1 MSTKT
6 KRTKQA
12 EEITEAVTRY
22 IEESGTL
29 PWRSGWQTTGLRPF
43 NLDSG
48 KPYRGVNVLLTQIS
62 AMTHGFTSSAWLT
75 YKQAQAMGGQVRKG
89 EKGTRIVFWKIIEKD
104 APEGTDGKPDTF
116 AMMKHYTVFNLDQ
129 IDGIEWSPEVGEPV
143 DVPDAVEGIVRG
155 YKNRPAIEHVAQDR
169 AYYTPDRDTITLPE
183 LGQFE
188 STEAYAET
196 LFHELTHS
204 TGHADRL
211 NREMS
216 GRECLGTYAKEE
228 LVAELGAAFLMAD
241 AGIEANLPMMADYVR
256 GWLKAL
262 KNDHTLII
270 AASQAAQKAVDHIA
284 PIVEP
289 AETVA
294 A

>member
-1 MSTKT
+1 MSTKS
-6 KRTKQA
+6 KRTQQA

-29 PWRSGWQTTGLRPF
+29 PWRSGWKTTGLRPF
-43 NLDSG
+43 NLQSG

-62 AMTHGFTSSAWLT
+62 AMTQGFTSSAWLT
-75 YKQAQAMGGQVRKG
+75 YKQAAAMGGQVRKG
-89 EKGTRIVFWKIIEKD
+89 EKGTRIVFWKVIEKE
-104 APEGTDGKPDTF
+104 APEGTDGKADKF
-116 AMMKHYTVFNLDQ
+116 AMMRQYVVFNLDQ
-129 IDGIEWSPEVGEPV
+129 IDGIDYSPEVGEPV
-143 DVPDAVEGIVRG
+143 DVPDAVEAIVRG
-155 YKNRPAIEHVAQDR
+155 YVKRPAIEHVAQDR

-188 STEAYAET
+188 SPEAYAET

-211 NREMS
+211 GRDLAGKCSRES
-216 GRECLGTYAKEE
+216 YAKEE

-262 KNDHTLII
+262 KDDHSLII

-284 PIVEP
+284 PVVEA

>member
-1 MSTKT
+1 MSTT
-6 KRTKQA
+6 VRSKRAQQA

-29 PWRSGWQTTGLRPF
+29 PWRSGWKTTGLRPHNF
-43 NLDSG
+43 QSG

-75 YKQAQAMGGQVRKG
+75 YKQAADMKGQVRKG
-89 EKGTRIVFWKIIEKD
+89 EKGTRIVFWKIIEKESGSGEVEKF
-104 APEGTDGKPDTF
+104 PVPRQ
-116 AMMKHYTVFNLDQ
+116 YVVFNLDQ
-129 IDGIEWSPEVGEPV
+129 IDGIDWIPEVGEPV
-143 DVPDAVEGIVRG
+143 DVPDAVEAIVRG
-155 YKNRPAIEHVAQDR
+155 YVKRPAIEHVPQDR
-169 AYYTPDRDTITLPE
+169 AYYTPDRDTITLPD

-188 STEAYAET
+188 SPEAYAET

-204 TGHADRL
+204 TGHPNRL
-211 NREMS
+211 NREMAGKACRKS
-216 GRECLGTYAKEE
+216 YAREE

-241 AGIEANLPMMADYVR
+241 AGIEANLPAMAGYVR

-262 KNDHTLII
+262 KDDHTLII
-270 AASQAAQKAVDHIA
+270 SASQAAQKAVDHIA
-284 PIVEP
+284 PVEEP